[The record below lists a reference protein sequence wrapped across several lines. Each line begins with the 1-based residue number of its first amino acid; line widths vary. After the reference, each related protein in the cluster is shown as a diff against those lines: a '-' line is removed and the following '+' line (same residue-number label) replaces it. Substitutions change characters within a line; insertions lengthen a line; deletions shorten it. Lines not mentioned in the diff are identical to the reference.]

1 MAFNVSGLQ
10 DYVNQNSDNLIKKA
24 VLGADTIAKIGKQYD
39 ITYKEALQLIDVDA
53 PLQDGSACGF
63 SAKGDTTFS
72 QKEIEVKPLKVNQE
86 FCEKELRKKWMN
98 YLVNTSAKAD
108 SLPFEQYIVDA
119 TAEKINEQIEKLIWQ
134 GDTASTGSTEYLK
147 LMDGFLKKFD
157 NDSEVVDVA
166 IPSGTS
172 AYESIKKVVMALPQE
187 LVDKG
192 AVVFVGSDLY
202 RQFIMELMEKNLY
215 HYNEKESA
223 SKELLF
229 PGLSTKVIGVNGL
242 TGTGALV
249 GAIPTHLVYG
259 SDMANEQ
266 EVFDFF
272 FDKSSRTFKNVVE
285 FVAGVEYPYGDEVIY
300 GKIAKA

>member
-1 MAFNVSGLQ
+1 MAFKTDSLA
-10 DYVNQNSDNLIKKA
+10 DYVNQNSTNLIKKA
-24 VLGADTIAKIGKQYD
+24 VLGADTLKHIGKQFD
-39 ITYKEALQLIDVDA
+39 VKYKSALQLIDVDA

-63 SAKGDTTFS
+63 SANGNTEFS
-72 QKEIEVKPLKVNQE
+72 QKELEVKPMKVNQE
-86 FCEKELRKKWMN
+86 WCEKDLRKKWQN
-98 YLVNTSAKAD
+98 YLVNTSAKEG

-134 GDTASTGSTEYLK
+134 GDTASAGSTEYLK

-157 NDSEVVDVA
+157 NDNEVVDVA

-172 AYESIKKVVMALPQE
+172 AYEAIKKVVMALPQA

-192 AVVFVGSDLY
+192 AAVFVGSDLY

-285 FVAGVEYPYGDEVIY
+285 FVAGCEYPYGDEVIY

>member
-1 MAFNVSGLQ
+1 MAFKTDSLA
-10 DYVNQNSDNLIKKA
+10 DYVNQNSTDLIKKA
-24 VLGADTIAKIGKQYD
+24 VLGADTLKHIGKQFD
-39 ITYKEALQLIDVDA
+39 VKFKEALQLIDVDA
-53 PLQDGSACGF
+53 PLQDGESCGF
-63 SAKGDTTFS
+63 TAKGDTEFS
-72 QKEIEVKPLKVNQE
+72 QKELEVKPMKVNQE
-86 FCEKELRKKWMN
+86 WCEKDLRKKWQN
-98 YLVNTSAKAD
+98 YLVNTSAKEG

-157 NDSEVVDVA
+157 NDGEVVDVA

-172 AYESIKKVVMALPQE
+172 AYEAIKKVVMALPQA

-192 AVVFVGSDLY
+192 AAVFVGSDIY

-242 TGTGALV
+242 IGTGALV

-285 FVAGVEYPYGDEVIY
+285 FVAGVEYPFGDEVIY